1 MSIIKILFISE
12 LKSPPCEKSDKNE
25 KGQKYVVVVN
35 VVAAV
40 VAVVIEVVVD
50 VVIVVNVDVNEKSL
64 FGNFQIQF
72 LWSRFLL
79 NFS

>member
-12 LKSPPCEKSDKNE
+12 LKSPPCEKSDRNE

-40 VAVVIEVVVD
+40 VAVAVVIEVVVD

-72 LWSRFLL
+72 L
-79 NFS
+79 